1 MKCVVCSKFADR
13 IRRRKC
19 FSQMWAD
26 GTESI
31 KKDSL
36 EKHINGEPYQ
46 FAESLPFKEL
56 LGPSYHEK
64 VVSKTQIRRG
74 INKIQEGDKQVRLPV
89 IAFLFLF
96 QNKP

>member
-13 IRRRKC
+13 IRRKC
-19 FSQMWAD
+19 FSQAWVD

-36 EKHINGEPYQ
+36 EKHINGEPCQ
-46 FAESLPFKEL
+46 FTENLPLKEL
-56 LGPSYHEK
+56 LVPSYHEK
-64 VVSKTQIRRG
+64 VVSNTQIGRG
-74 INKIQEGDKQVRLPV
+74 TNKMQEEYKQVHLGV
-89 IAFLFLF
+89 IAFLF